1 MALFSSC
8 EGALYK
14 WHGGSGSETE
24 VEVPICDQAAC
35 LSKGATDYRNRS
47 QEQLQQMASATST
60 VCAQLYATVVVM
72 S

>member
-14 WHGGSGSETE
+14 WYGGSGSETE

-47 QEQLQQMASATST
+47 
-60 VCAQLYATVVVM
+60 
-72 S
+72 